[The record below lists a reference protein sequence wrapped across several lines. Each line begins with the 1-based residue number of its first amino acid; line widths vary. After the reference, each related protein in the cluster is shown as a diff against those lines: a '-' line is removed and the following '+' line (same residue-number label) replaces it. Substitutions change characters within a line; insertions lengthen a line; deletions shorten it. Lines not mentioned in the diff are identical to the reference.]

1 MTDPRRPIATGLDL
15 DAISKFKPIKVD
27 TSFFESFAM
36 IDRALMDTRA
46 VMKPLLESLG
56 KAFSDAR
63 NADAALQAG
72 ERCIGDRYKAS
83 SLESR
88 QIKPPLH
95 ITHPLL
101 TAEPAK
107 WRALNRISMTW

>member
-1 MTDPRRPIATGLDL
+1 MRHATRCEQTLSAQDPHIYVSLMTDPRRPIATGPDL
-15 DAISKFKPIKVD
+15 DAISKFKPIKIN

-72 ERCIGDRYKAS
+72 WVPFVGNADRPI
-83 SLESR
+83 R
-88 QIKPPLH
+88 
-95 ITHPLL
+95 
-101 TAEPAK
+101 
-107 WRALNRISMTW
+107 